1 MNAFARLML
10 FASICVLAV
19 RAKDVSREAQPAPE
33 APKTE
38 IDEPALPTPERN
50 AVDSNPSLLPES
62 DELPEHVPAEHPASR
77 IDAAP
82 ATRVNVAEND
92 RFESIRSQAM
102 NNAHAAYLLKRATHA
117 SGSAARRRYMR
128 AYYVNV
134 AERMRKLDPKL
145 RASINAYEEA
155 KISDIGEE
163 KKGSAHTT
171 HHRVVH
177 RTASRKT
184 RYASHR
190 SHPHHR
196 HYDRAMVDY
205 DPYGPAYFPYYYGPP
220 VVFYP

>member
-19 RAKDVSREAQPAPE
+19 RAEDVSREAQPAPE

-50 AVDSNPSLLPES
+50 AVDSSPSLLPES

-77 IDAAP
+77 MDAAP

-102 NNAHAAYLLKRATHA
+102 NNARAAYLLKRATHA

-145 RASINAYEEA
+145 SASINAYEEA

-163 KKGSAHTT
+163 KGSAHTT

-190 SHPHHR
+190 SHSHRR

-205 DPYGPAYFPYYYGPP
+205 DPYRPGYFPYYYGP
-220 VVFYP
+220 VFYP

>member
-19 RAKDVSREAQPAPE
+19 RAEDVRREAQPAPE

-38 IDEPALPTPERN
+38 VDEPALPTPERN
-50 AVDSNPSLLPES
+50 AVDSSPSLLPES

-77 IDAAP
+77 IDATP
-82 ATRVNVAEND
+82 ATRANVAEND

-145 RASINAYEEA
+145 SASISAYEEA

-163 KKGSAHTT
+163 KGSAHTT

-190 SHPHHR
+190 SHSHRR

-205 DPYGPAYFPYYYGPP
+205 DPYRPGYFPYYYGPP

>member
-38 IDEPALPTPERN
+38 IDEPALPAPERN
-50 AVDSNPSLLPES
+50 AVDSSPSLLPES
-62 DELPEHVPAEHPASR
+62 DELPEHVPVEHPASR
-77 IDAAP
+77 IDATP
-82 ATRVNVAEND
+82 ATKGNIAEND

-117 SGSAARRRYMR
+117 SGSAARRLYMR

-145 RASINAYEEA
+145 SASINSYEEA
-155 KISDIGEE
+155 KIRDIGEE
-163 KKGSAHTT
+163 KGSVHVT

-177 RTASRKT
+177 RSASRKT

-190 SHPHHR
+190 SHSHHR

-205 DPYGPAYFPYYYGPP
+205 DPYGPAYFPYSYGPP

>member
-50 AVDSNPSLLPES
+50 EVDSNPSLLPES

-77 IDAAP
+77 IDATP
-82 ATRVNVAEND
+82 ATKGNIAEND
-92 RFESIRSQAM
+92 RLESIRSQAM

-145 RASINAYEEA
+145 SASINAYEEA
-155 KISDIGEE
+155 KIRDIGEE
-163 KKGSAHTT
+163 KGSAHAIG
-171 HHRVVH
+171 HRVVH
-177 RTASRKT
+177 RSASRKT

-190 SHPHHR
+190 SHSHHR

-205 DPYGPAYFPYYYGPP
+205 DPYEPAYSPYYYGPP

>member
-19 RAKDVSREAQPAPE
+19 RAEDVSREAQPAPE
-33 APKTE
+33 GPKTE

-50 AVDSNPSLLPES
+50 AADSSPSLLPES
-62 DELPEHVPAEHPASR
+62 DELPEHVPAERPASR
-77 IDAAP
+77 MVAAP
-82 ATRVNVAEND
+82 ATKVNVAEND

-102 NNAHAAYLLKRATHA
+102 NNVHAAYLLKRATHA
-117 SGSAARRRYMR
+117 SSSAARRRYMR
-128 AYYVNV
+128 AYYVSV

-145 RASINAYEEA
+145 STSINTYEEA
-155 KISDIGEE
+155 KINDIGEE
-163 KKGSAHTT
+163 KGSAHTT

-184 RYASHR
+184 HYASHR
-190 SHPHHR
+190 SHSHRR

>member
-50 AVDSNPSLLPES
+50 EVDSNPSLLPES

-102 NNAHAAYLLKRATHA
+102 NNAHAAYLLKRATRA

-145 RASINAYEEA
+145 SASINAYEEA
-155 KISDIGEE
+155 KIRDIGEE
-163 KKGSAHTT
+163 KGSAHAIG
-171 HHRVVH
+171 HRVVH
-177 RTASRKT
+177 RSASRKT

-190 SHPHHR
+190 SHSHHR

-205 DPYGPAYFPYYYGPP
+205 DPYEPAYSPYYYGPP

>member
-19 RAKDVSREAQPAPE
+19 RAEDVSREAQPAPE

-50 AVDSNPSLLPES
+50 AVNSSPSLLPES

-77 IDAAP
+77 MDAAP

-102 NNAHAAYLLKRATHA
+102 NNARAAYLLKRATHA

-145 RASINAYEEA
+145 SASINAYEEA

-163 KKGSAHTT
+163 KGSAHTT

-190 SHPHHR
+190 SHSHRR

-205 DPYGPAYFPYYYGPP
+205 DPYRPGYFPYYYGP
-220 VVFYP
+220 VFYP

>member
-19 RAKDVSREAQPAPE
+19 RAEDVSREAQPAPE

-50 AVDSNPSLLPES
+50 AADSSPSLLPES
-62 DELPEHVPAEHPASR
+62 DELPEHVPAERPAGR
-77 IDAAP
+77 MVAAP
-82 ATRVNVAEND
+82 ATKVNVAEND

-102 NNAHAAYLLKRATHA
+102 NNVHAAYLLKRATHA
-117 SGSAARRRYMR
+117 SSSATRRRYMR
-128 AYYVNV
+128 AYYVSV

-145 RASINAYEEA
+145 STSINTYEA
-155 KISDIGEE
+155 TKISDIGEE
-163 KKGSAHTT
+163 KGSAHTT

-184 RYASHR
+184 HYASHR
-190 SHPHHR
+190 SHSHRR

-205 DPYGPAYFPYYYGPP
+205 DPYRPGHFPYYYGPP
-220 VVFYP
+220 VAFYP